1 MTHKP
6 YRLLAALALSGCATV
21 QPNAITTMS
30 RRMDV
35 AYDAA
40 RQYAARGHSEVVT
53 LHGPSMTGLINDGD
67 VIVVDRDYPYASLK
81 AGDVVQF
88 ANPDAREGST
98 VHMLYDCG
106 SRGWRTYG
114 VANWTIDSRP
124 MTEREYM
131 GKVTL
136 IIHTTKE

>member
-6 YRLLAALALSGCATV
+6 YILLFTLALSGCETI
-21 QPNAITTMS
+21 Q
-30 RRMDV
+30 
-35 AYDAA
+35 
-40 RQYAARGHSEVVT
+40 
-53 LHGPSMTGLINDGD
+53 
-67 VIVVDRDYPYASLK
+67 
-81 AGDVVQF
+81 
-88 ANPDAREGST
+88 PDAREGST

-114 VANWTIDSRP
+114 VANGTIDSRP